1 MTLEE
6 TLTGW
11 TGPSS
16 TTEQDKQDRTERM
29 VREAVTSHTPFQGCN
44 LAVCTK
50 GSYPNN
56 TNVRTDSDVDIAVQC
71 HDAMYWDEA
80 ASGLH
85 PATTSYTGIWTPAKL
100 RSELEVALE
109 AKFPGHVDMS
119 GSTAIRVNSSSARVD
134 ADVVPCFDYRYYL
147 SASSSR
153 DGHKVF
159 RKFSG
164 SLINYPAQHLANG
177 RLKNTDTNSNY
188 KKGVRILKRTENA
201 MFSAGVHRVVPSY
214 FVECL
219 AYNCPDSTFMKSTWT
234 DVIREAIVH
243 IWQNLEGVEPT
254 DSSLR
259 WLEVNRSKWLFS
271 SEQPWNRQDGRDF
284 ARAAWNYLGYKS

>member
-100 RSELEVALE
+100 RSELEVALK
-109 AKFPGHVDMS
+109 AKFPGHVDMN

-147 SASSSR
+147 SAGTRYRSWRS
-153 DGHKVF
+153 D
-159 RKFSG
+159 
-164 SLINYPAQHLANG
+164 
-177 RLKNTDTNSNY
+177 RL
-188 KKGVRILKRTENA
+188 
-201 MFSAGVHRVVPSY
+201 
-214 FVECL
+214 
-219 AYNCPDSTFMKSTWT
+219 
-234 DVIREAIVH
+234 
-243 IWQNLEGVEPT
+243 
-254 DSSLR
+254 LR
-259 WLEVNRSKWLFS
+259 R
-271 SEQPWNRQDGRDF
+271 
-284 ARAAWNYLGYKS
+284 